1 MTLSVKHKFHSIKG
15 DGADTTLV
23 KPSDWNNEHDFLS
36 DVAAGGII
44 LGRDQ
49 GTGPGPIQE
58 LPYTSIMPTGVI
70 LPFAGATAPTGFLL
84 CQGQSLLRGDYAAL
98 FSVIGTTYGSA
109 DATHFNVPDL
119 RGRIPCGLE
128 GGSGRVPTSYN
139 TLGAAGGEASHV
151 LSTAEMPIHNHSVSV
166 TIVDPGHQHQT
177 NAENYGLGGQGG
189 GNVMQDANAYSSNGR
204 WSTSVGTGIYV
215 QSASA
220 GNAGSGGG
228 HNVMQP
234 TIAINY
240 IIRT

>member
-36 DVAAGGII
+36 DVAAGGIL

-98 FSVIGTTYGSA
+98 FSVIGTTYGTA

-151 LSTAEMPIHNHSVSV
+151 LAWGEMPVHTHSASASVS
-166 TIVDPGHQHQT
+166 DPGHVHGLPMW
-177 NAENYGLGGQGG
+177 NYGLGGMGG
-189 GNVMQDANAYSSNGR
+189 GNVVQFIDAGGTTSS
-204 WSTSVGTGIYV
+204 SGTGISV
-215 QSASA
+215 GVSV
-220 GNAGSGGG
+220 GNAGSGAG